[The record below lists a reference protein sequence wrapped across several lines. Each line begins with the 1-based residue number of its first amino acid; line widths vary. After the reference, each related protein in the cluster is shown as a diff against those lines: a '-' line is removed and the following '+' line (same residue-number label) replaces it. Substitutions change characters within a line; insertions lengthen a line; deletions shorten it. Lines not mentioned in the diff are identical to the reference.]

1 MTTLSFHTIVPSDCT
16 ITLPAEFRGEPV
28 NIVVAKKPAPPKRST
43 MREFIEKYSGILN
56 DCNIESVEAMKEDRN
71 NRILEKPPAPVNGI
85 VGLRGILKG
94 YTIEELENARDE
106 YLTDKYIHD

>member
-16 ITLPAEFRGEPV
+16 ITLPPAFRGEPV
-28 NIVVAKKPAPPKRST
+28 RIVVDKEPAPSKRST
-43 MREFIEKYSGILN
+43 MREFIEK
-56 DCNIESVEAMKEDRN
+56 E
-71 NRILEKPPAPVNGI
+71 PAPVKGI

-106 YLTDKYIHD
+106 YLTDKYIRD